1 MILINLIDCVGCR
14 SLFNI
19 AIIML
24 LCSQVQDITH
34 QPFSERELMLIK
46 VAATSAVRRDVLD
59 VAAIFRAK
67 PVDLSNRTITLE
79 VDYFLRHFL
88 EDFLFTFWSSDG
100 HVLENLYYN
109 SELPIYL

>member
-1 MILINLIDCVGCR
+1 MSSVILV
-14 SLFNI
+14 
-19 AIIML
+19 

-46 VAATSAVRRDVLD
+46 VAATSAVRREVLD

-79 VDYFLRHFL
+79 VFFLTTL
-88 EDFLFTFWSSDG
+88 S
-100 HVLENLYYN
+100 
-109 SELPIYL
+109 